1 MFLRFDNITHHYAE
15 SGTVLKIPHLEIE
28 KGSFVALIGPS
39 GCGKSTL
46 LRLVAGLE
54 TPGKGTLTFG
64 NGSANKGPL
73 RTGIVFQEATLLP
86 WLRVEDN
93 IALPLRIRGTKAG
106 PRREAAREEAA
117 RVGLE
122 QAVHLYPDQL
132 SGGMKMRTALARA
145 LVEAPELLLLD
156 EPFSALDEITRDRLN
171 EDLSALHAART
182 RTTLLVTHSVTE
194 AAFLADRILVL
205 KTAPGEIVAD
215 IAHPR
220 PHPRDPETR
229 NEEGFHQL
237 TAGLSRL
244 LREHAGE

>member
-1 MFLRFDNITHHYAE
+1 MFLSIDNLSHAYAD
-15 SGTVLKIPHLEIE
+15 SGTVLTIPRLDFE
-28 KGSFVALIGPS
+28 KGSFVAIIGPS

-64 NGSANKGPL
+64 DRTADSGQL

-93 IALPLRIRGTKAG
+93 IALPLRLRGQHRG
-106 PRREAAREEAA
+106 RRREAAREEAS
-117 RVGLE
+117 RVGLK

-132 SGGMKMRTALARA
+132 SGGMKMRAALARA
-145 LVEAPELLLLD
+145 LVDAPELLLLD
-156 EPFSALDEITRDRLN
+156 EPFAALDEITRDRLN
-171 EDLSALHAART
+171 EDLSALHAARS

-194 AAFLADRILVL
+194 AAFLADRILVF

-220 PHPRDPETR
+220 AHPRNPDTR
-229 NEEGFHQL
+229 NEEAFHQL

-244 LREHAGE
+244 LREHAGG